1 MHANP
6 SYVSPSNP
14 LTVVKMSKKP
24 RLYTLGEYLQRSEK
38 VQERLEYRNGIITKL
53 PMARV
58 PHNTITANVIA
69 ALKFALKPIQ
79 QPDKK
84 YRICSGQ
91 QIVYLP
97 QYNFGLYPDVLVLV
111 EPPQC
116 FDKNQVLLTNPL
128 IIVEVLS
135 RSTKKYDKTQK
146 FIEYKSLES
155 FQEYILIDQD
165 KCQVDVF
172 FQKAPHLWG
181 DATFTNLTDTIF
193 LHSAGCS
200 ISVADIYEDI
210 IFDK

>member
-6 SYVSPSNP
+6 SYVSPANP

-91 QIVYLP
+91 QIVYLR

-111 EPPQC
+111 EPRQC

-128 IIVEVLS
+128 IIIEVLS
-135 RSTKKYDKTQK
+135 RSTRKYDKTQK

-155 FQEYILIDQD
+155 FQEYILIDKD
-165 KCQVDVF
+165 RCQVDVF
-172 FQKAPHLWG
+172 FQTAPHLWG
-181 DATFTNLTDTIF
+181 DASFTNLTDTIS
-193 LHSAGCS
+193 LHSVDCS

>member
-6 SYVSPSNP
+6 SYVSPANP
-14 LTVVKMSKKP
+14 LTVVKMSRKP

-53 PMARV
+53 PMAKG
-58 PHNTITANVIA
+58 PHNGITANVIT
-69 ALKFALKPIQ
+69 ALKNAFKNIQ
-79 QPDKK
+79 DKK
-84 YRICSGQ
+84 YRVFSGQ

-97 QYNFGLYPDVLVLV
+97 KFNFGLYPDVLAFVD
-111 EPPQC
+111 PPEY

-128 IIVEVLS
+128 IIIEVLS

-146 FIEYKSLES
+146 FVEYKSLES
-155 FQEYILIDQD
+155 FQEYILIDPD
-165 KCQVDVF
+165 RCQVDVF

-200 ISVADIYEDI
+200 ISAADIYEDI
-210 IFDK
+210 IFNK